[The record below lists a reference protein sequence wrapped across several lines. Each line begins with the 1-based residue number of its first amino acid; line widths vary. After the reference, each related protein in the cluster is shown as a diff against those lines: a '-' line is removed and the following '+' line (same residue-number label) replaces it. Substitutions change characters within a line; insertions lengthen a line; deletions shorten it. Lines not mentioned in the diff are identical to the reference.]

1 MHLWW
6 ARRPLAS
13 SRAMLLALLLP
24 DPADPACP
32 TPFKADARAA
42 LQNLPNMGGT
52 RGTDDLRLRDA
63 LLRFIGDCA
72 DWNRS
77 ADMIYLT
84 AARALIHA
92 AHGEDTPL
100 VVDPFAGGGSIP
112 LEALRLGCDVY
123 ASDLNPVACL
133 ILKTMLEDV
142 PRHGPGLAEKVRVA
156 GAEIRA
162 AAERELGRFIH
173 RTQTARGRSR
183 ISGRAPCAA
192 RQATAVPKFP
202 WRGRSGWRPGEAGV
216 GRCVVPGRAAKGSPA
231 DLAFRGVRAIR

>member
-1 MHLWW
+1 MPACIVIPRDCKRLAEVDFPIATVSRHAAHEKSVRHGHPSTLHLWW

-84 AARALIHA
+84 AARA
-92 AHGEDTPL
+92 
-100 VVDPFAGGGSIP
+100 
-112 LEALRLGCDVY
+112 
-123 ASDLNPVACL
+123 
-133 ILKTMLEDV
+133 
-142 PRHGPGLAEKVRVA
+142 
-156 GAEIRA
+156 
-162 AAERELGRFIH
+162 
-173 RTQTARGRSR
+173 
-183 ISGRAPCAA
+183 
-192 RQATAVPKFP
+192 
-202 WRGRSGWRPGEAGV
+202 
-216 GRCVVPGRAAKGSPA
+216 
-231 DLAFRGVRAIR
+231 